1 MNTNTAQW
9 FNYIRLRRLLSHLYC
24 AAVIIIQGLHIIM
37 WFDSINPGSTVTL
50 TVNFLLSTPLRVWVC
65 VQPSRQWCCTN
76 TDEQLILVVVLT
88 TLINTYTPLP
98 TNGVKIP
105 STIHVGHAFL
115 KGRLPVGHQRWWPY
129 QQLIYTLLSL
139 QNYSQESFGE
149 WQMSKN
155 KHTKSCT
162 GLKKTRTLHNLINT
176 DPYPTDSS
184 HVGSLYFSSRWY
196 VSHQENPYVLYP
208 VSEVSQILLLEWSLV
223 FVGLMMALSDP
234 VIKDCLWLLL
244 PTPLS
249 STLLMLWCHSH

>member
-1 MNTNTAQW
+1 M
-9 FNYIRLRRLLSHLYC
+9 
-24 AAVIIIQGLHIIM
+24 
-37 WFDSINPGSTVTL
+37 
-50 TVNFLLSTPLRVWVC
+50 
-65 VQPSRQWCCTN
+65 
-76 TDEQLILVVVLT
+76 VVLT

-105 STIHVGHAFL
+105 LTIHVGCAFL
-115 KGRLPVGHQRWWPY
+115 KGRLPIGHQRWWPY
-129 QQLIYTLLSL
+129 QQLICTLLSL

-149 WQMSKN
+149 WQMSKF

-184 HVGSLYFSSRWY
+184 HVSSLYFSSRWY
-196 VSHQENPYVLYP
+196 VSHQENLYVLYP

-223 FVGLMMALSDP
+223 FVSLMMALSDP
-234 VIKDCLWLLL
+234 VMKDCLWLLL

-249 STLLMLWCHSH
+249 STLLMLWCHFH